1 MQPKPVVLVVVA
13 LTLVVVV
20 LLVPER
26 LIRDMREDLVPPMQP
41 HIHPVAEAA
50 VLLLLVVLLWWS
62 REDSAELSLSKS
74 NRDASLF
81 YRDALQFEA
90 RGDE

>member
-1 MQPKPVVLVVVA
+1 VIGLG
-13 LTLVVVV
+13 
-20 LLVPER
+20 
-26 LIRDMREDLVPPMQP
+26 
-41 HIHPVAEAA
+41 

-74 NRDASLF
+74 NRDAPLF